1 MENPAVRIQ
10 NLNVY
15 YGNEQVLFNI
25 NLSVPKNSVYAIL
38 GPSGCGKSTLLRTI
52 NRLIELRPEARVE
65 GKVEIMGIDVYREL
79 PREQVARLAGMVF
92 QMPNPLPHLSIYD
105 NVALGPRLHGVAKGR
120 KLDEIVRE
128 ALEQAGLWEEVK
140 NKLKKPATSLS
151 GGQQQRLCIA
161 RALALRPPV
170 LLMDEPTANL
180 DPVNESKIEE
190 LIRKLSRETTIIIV
204 THDPEQAKRVANR
217 GAIIFKGKIVKENFI
232 DSLLAVP
239 YYDLI
244 QKLTLEER
252 MIIEALQEKR

>member
-1 MENPAVRIQ
+1 
-10 NLNVY
+10 
-15 YGNEQVLFNI
+15 
-25 NLSVPKNSVYAIL
+25 
-38 GPSGCGKSTLLRTI
+38 
-52 NRLIELRPEARVE
+52 
-65 GKVEIMGIDVYREL
+65 
-79 PREQVARLAGMVF
+79 MVF

-180 DPVNESKIEE
+180 DPVNASKIEE

-232 DSLLAVP
+232 DTLFTVP
-239 YYDLI
+239 YHELI
-244 QKLTLEER
+244 QKLTMEER
-252 MIIEALQEKR
+252 IIVEALQEKR